1 MAMLRLWVAVMMV
14 GLVTVGALGAD
25 ELRRHRSSQYT
36 ILHSVDDETVREIG
50 RHMDVVFREYARRFS
65 SFPVRNGGDLT
76 LYVFQTQE
84 EYMAFFD
91 EMGMNATGSGGM
103 FFYGGEKEGLAVF
116 IGGRPLEV
124 VLETLRHEG
133 LHQFAYQRV
142 HENMPQWLNEGMA
155 EWFGY
160 AIETRRGLEPGVVD
174 GGARD
179 RVRAAID
186 RGVTFPL
193 DELLFMTNA
202 EWNARL
208 NAQDARAAVMYDQSW
223 SVVHFLV
230 NAENGKYERLLW
242 DYLRA
247 VWQGLTSEQAA
258 EKVFSRNL
266 GPMEEAWEAYVE
278 DLRPDPLLVAQSRL
292 RIYALALEKLFAEG
306 VQPES
311 VDEMVAALMERQF
324 EGKRTVGEEVM
335 PISGDPESDGGWW
348 IGMPESLRGRAATVR
363 LVKDRRGKTPPR
375 VEVRGL
381 RQSVRLE
388 WEADREGELSWEVVV
403 G

>member
-1 MAMLRLWVAVMMV
+1 MAMLRVWVAVLVV
-14 GLVTVGALGAD
+14 GLAAAGAFGSD

-76 LYVFQTQE
+76 LYVFGTE
-84 EYMAFFD
+84 AEYMAFFS

-103 FFYGGEKEGLAVF
+103 FFHGGQKEGLAVF
-116 IGGRPLEV
+116 LGERPLDV

-179 RVRAAID
+179 RVRAAIEN
-186 RGVTFPL
+186 GVTFPL

-208 NAQDARAAVMYDQSW
+208 NAQDARAGVMYDQSW

-247 VWQGLTSEQAA
+247 VWQGMSSEQAA
-258 EKVFSRNL
+258 EKVFTRDL
-266 GPMEEAWEAYVE
+266 DPMEEAWKGYVE
-278 DLRPDPLLVAQSRL
+278 AMRADPLLVARSHL

-311 VDEMVAALMERQF
+311 VDEMVTALMERKF
-324 EGKRTVGEEVM
+324 EGTRTVGERVM
-335 PISGDPESDGGWW
+335 PISGDPASAGGWW
-348 IGMPESLRGRAATVR
+348 IGMPESLRGRGATVR
-363 LVKDRRGKTPPR
+363 MVKDRREKTPPR

-388 WEADREGELSWEVVV
+388 WAVDRAGGLSWEVVV